1 MTYHPEEAP
10 FWDIPGGIDIAHYFL
25 EEKAQ
30 AFDGQGADGIALY
43 RDGRAYSYLWVMA
56 HVDLDLDQFY
66 LLDIR
71 TAGGTEPFDET
82 RDFLLV
88 MSGVSTGGKPEVEW
102 ENRPIDFA
110 SHDHIDRLH
119 RGLKWFANGVVSF
132 VERHHGDHS

>member
-1 MTYHPEEAP
+1 MTEEEQAP
-10 FWDIPGGIDIAHYFL
+10 FWDVPGGIDIAHYFL
-25 EEKAQ
+25 EEKARD
-30 AFDGQGADGIALY
+30 FDGQGADGIPLS
-43 RDGRAYSYLWVMA
+43 RDGRAYCYLWVMA

-71 TAGGTEPFDET
+71 TARGEEPFDES

-102 ENRPIDFA
+102 ENRPIGFSD
-110 SHDHIDRLH
+110 DGHIDRLH

-132 VERHHGDHS
+132 IERHHGGS